1 LATAIQPSEAPRLLA
16 EVASGDAAAFE
27 QLYDTHSSILYGL
40 LLKMLG
46 NAEDAQEVLQE
57 AFVQVWNRA
66 GSYDASRGSELAWL
80 ISITR
85 SRGIDRLRSRRVR
98 SEREQQAALE
108 ISKGSENVDTPGAYD
123 EVVTAERGAALREA
137 LVELPEGQRQALELA
152 YFHGLSQ
159 TEIAA
164 KLSEPLGTVKTRM
177 QLGMKKLRERL
188 RQSYR

>member
-1 LATAIQPSEAPRLLA
+1 
-16 EVASGDAAAFE
+16 
-27 QLYDTHSSILYGL
+27 
-40 LLKMLG
+40 MLG

-66 GSYDASRGSELAWL
+66 GSYDPNRGSELAWL

-98 SEREQQAALE
+98 AEREHQAAME

-123 EVVTAERGAALREA
+123 EVVSAERRVALREA
-137 LVELPEGQRQALELA
+137 LIELPEGQREALELA

-159 TEIAA
+159 TEIASR
-164 KLSEPLGTVKTRM
+164 LSEPLGTVKTRM

>member
-1 LATAIQPSEAPRLLA
+1 MATVIQPSESPRLLPQ
-16 EVASGDAAAFE
+16 VASGDAAAFE
-27 QLYDTHSSILYGL
+27 KLYDTHSSILYGL

-66 GSYDASRGSELAWL
+66 GSYDATRGSELAWL

-98 SEREQQAALE
+98 AEREQQAALE

-123 EVVTAERGAALREA
+123 EVISAERGAALRKA
-137 LVELPEGQRQALELA
+137 LVELPDGQREALELA
-152 YFHGLSQ
+152 YFHGMSQ

-188 RQSYR
+188 RQSYQ